1 MHINYSFAKLFY
13 FPKQKRILQLLIF
26 QIFVI
31 AMERKRNNGFWQRWR
46 HKYRLV
52 ILSADN
58 FEERLSFMLS
68 RLNIFVFSSF
78 VLLFL
83 IGGTCLLIALTPIRE
98 YIPGYTS
105 SNMRRDVVELNRLSD
120 SLLVVSWKV
129 KIVTYKISATL
140 YKGHMQQKTQT
151 LYSAKRS
158 FS

>member
-1 MHINYSFAKLFY
+1 
-13 FPKQKRILQLLIF
+13 
-26 QIFVI
+26 
-31 AMERKRNNGFWQRWR
+31 MERKRNNGFWQRWR
-46 HKYRLV
+46 RKHRLV

-120 SLLVVSWKV
+120 SLLVVIESKDRYLQNIRHIIQGSHATENTDSLFGKKIIRLRLFKV
-129 KIVTYKISATL
+129 SL
-140 YKGHMQQKTQT
+140 KTP
-151 LYSAKRS
+151 
-158 FS
+158 F

>member
-1 MHINYSFAKLFY
+1 
-13 FPKQKRILQLLIF
+13 
-26 QIFVI
+26 
-31 AMERKRNNGFWQRWR
+31 MERMKNNGFWQRWR
-46 HKYRLV
+46 RKYRLV

-120 SLLVVSWKV
+120 SLLVVIESKDRYLEN
-129 KIVTYKISATL
+129 IRHIIEGSHATE
-140 YKGHMQQKTQT
+140 KTDT
-151 LYSAKRS
+151 LFGKKDYSAEVVFETVAEDSILRHK
-158 FS
+158 